1 MRIIIIIL
9 SFVLNIGC
17 ASLEKNIV
25 EKPYTENNV
34 KFDNNIIYPEH
45 SKPMN
50 VTVYRFSDFSGQRK
64 QGLLYQEASTAVP
77 QGLDSMLMHS
87 LSGLNDGKLYKVIDR
102 TFLAQ
107 MLDER
112 QLASISVSPK
122 NLGVLKVPSI
132 VFTGGVIAYDH
143 NNKQVAGG
151 FFFNDFSLSSEYSMD
166 TVTVSLRAVS
176 VKTGEILLSSI
187 SKKTIISISAGI
199 NSYKIFDDNLMQ
211 LEMGGSYNE
220 PVSVATRLAIEQ
232 SILDITK
239 QALELGWWNL

>member
-1 MRIIIIIL
+1 
-9 SFVLNIGC
+9 
-17 ASLEKNIV
+17 
-25 EKPYTENNV
+25 
-34 KFDNNIIYPEH
+34 
-45 SKPMN
+45 
-50 VTVYRFSDFSGQRK
+50 
-64 QGLLYQEASTAVP
+64 
-77 QGLDSMLMHS
+77 SMLMHS

-220 PVSVATRLAIEQ
+220 PISVATRLAIEQ

>member
-1 MRIIIIIL
+1 KTLNYQFQGLEIKNENYNYYFIFCFKYR
-9 SFVLNIGC
+9 VLFHR
-17 ASLEKNIV
+17 KNIV

-34 KFDNNIIYPEH
+34 KFDSEIIYPEH

-112 QLASISVSPK
+112 QLASVSVSPK
-122 NLGVLKVPSI
+122 SLGVLKVPSI

-143 NNKQVAGG
+143 NNKQAAGG
-151 FFFNDFSLSSEYSMD
+151 FSLMIFRC
-166 TVTVSLRAVS
+166 LA
-176 VKTGEILLSSI
+176 SI
-187 SKKTIISISAGI
+187 
-199 NSYKIFDDNLMQ
+199 
-211 LEMGGSYNE
+211 
-220 PVSVATRLAIEQ
+220 R
-232 SILDITK
+232 
-239 QALELGWWNL
+239 